1 MDAAKLAKA
10 SATALAKASATP
22 RVAKRAT
29 LVLAAW
35 LGFWILSLGLVAGL
49 LWIPFTQVSYRG
61 AIELSGWVALA
72 AGLTLAWSLRPRR
85 KDGDGAKTVEPLSR
99 TTAQPLYALVERIGA
114 DLGIAAPVNI
124 HLVGEATAFIF
135 GKRSW
140 FGKITSLEVG
150 LGLPLVGSMSE
161 AELGAVIAHE
171 HQELV
176 AVVLA

>member
-72 AGLTLAWSLRPRR
+72 AGLTLACRCARAARTVTAPRR
-85 KDGDGAKTVEPLSR
+85 SSR
-99 TTAQPLYALVERIGA
+99 SRARQRSLCTRWSSGS
-114 DLGIAAPVNI
+114 API
-124 HLVGEATAFIF
+124 WASP
-135 GKRSW
+135 RR
-140 FGKITSLEVG
+140 
-150 LGLPLVGSMSE
+150 
-161 AELGAVIAHE
+161 
-171 HQELV
+171 
-176 AVVLA
+176 